1 MDINVQQQLKD
12 LKGEIDAVNIRIDA
26 QMEEWKKATTA
37 EDKAF
42 YAQSIQDLR
51 EKEKALIDHRK
62 QLTTTN
68 ASSSSQGKDIS
79 MAVSPAKL
87 CSRYMRTVVIRLVCS
102 NVTASPSPS
111 TCIGVLENDYDD
123 NGGYIIT

>member
-12 LKGEIDAVNIRIDA
+12 LKGEIDAVNADIKDKEA
-26 QMEEWKKATTA
+26 EWKNATTA
-37 EDKAF
+37 DRMTF
-42 YAQSIQDLR
+42 YAQSIQRLDD
-51 EKEKALIDHRK
+51 EKKALIDHRK

-87 CSRYMRTVVIRLVCS
+87 CSRYMRTVAILVVSVQMLPLCLRLRLVYSVFLNNFCHIC
-102 NVTASPSPS
+102 V
-111 TCIGVLENDYDD
+111 C
-123 NGGYIIT
+123 

>member
-42 YAQSIQDLR
+42 YAQSIQDLSD
-51 EKEKALIDHRK
+51 EKKTLIASRDR
-62 QLTTTN
+62 LFAN

>member
-26 QMEEWKKATTA
+26 QMEKWEKATA
-37 EDKAF
+37 EDKTF
-42 YAQSIQDLR
+42 YAQSIQDLKD
-51 EKEKALIDHRK
+51 EKKALIDHRK
-62 QLTTTN
+62 QLTIAN

-87 CSRYMRTVVIRLVCS
+87 CSRYMRTVVIRLV
-102 NVTASPSPS
+102 TASPS

>member
-1 MDINVQQQLKD
+1 MDINVQQLNK
-12 LKGEIDAVNIRIDA
+12 LNGEIDAVNAGIKDK
-26 QMEEWKKATTA
+26 EEKWENATA
-37 EDKAF
+37 EDKTF
-42 YAQSIQDLR
+42 YAHSIQDL
-51 EKEKALIDHRK
+51 KDVLKTLIDNRK

-102 NVTASPSPS
+102 NVTASPS

>member
-1 MDINVQQQLKD
+1 MDINVQLLNK
-12 LKGEIDAVNIRIDA
+12 LNEEIDAVSADIKEEKA
-26 QMEEWKKATTA
+26 EWKKATTA

-42 YAQSIQDLR
+42 YAQSIQRLDD
-51 EKEKALIDHRK
+51 EKKALIDHRK

-87 CSRYMRTVVIRLVCS
+87 CSRYMRTVAIRLVCS
-102 NVTASPSPS
+102 NVTALPSPS